1 MWALTVLL
9 DKVHPGLGQLLV
21 KMPSGEVLLTV
32 SFAGLHPSLLKLLCK
47 SMQN

>member
-9 DKVHPGLGQLLV
+9 DKVHPSQYQLLE
-21 KMPSGEVLLTV
+21 KMVLITV